1 MVRYYKAV
9 MKPPYRGVAATML
22 GMTWARAAI
31 FYGSDVGKDYMIRF
45 GYYGPLAQTIPPLVI
60 GTLVQVINMP
70 LVRATITI
78 QDPSSHLTTVTEALR
93 FIYKQK
99 GISGLWHGVSA
110 GVMKTVPKFGL
121 AIAVKDYMEEHLPR
135 VIEKEE
141 GVGGDGGVDY
151 KRGTMIR
158 SAIKAVAAG
167 IAGAV
172 VTNPIGVLR
181 NE

>member
-1 MVRYYKAV
+1 
-9 MKPPYRGVAATML
+9 
-22 GMTWARAAI
+22 
-31 FYGSDVGKDYMIRF
+31 
-45 GYYGPLAQTIPPLVI
+45 
-60 GTLVQVINMP
+60 MP
-70 LVRATITI
+70 LVRAAVTI
-78 QDPSSHLTTVTEALR
+78 QDPSSHLTTVTEALIY
-93 FIYKQK
+93 IYKHK

-135 VIEKEE
+135 VEND
-141 GVGGDGGVDY
+141 GDR
-151 KRGTMIR
+151 RGIMIR
-158 SAIKAVAAG
+158 SAVKSVAAG

>member
-1 MVRYYKAV
+1 MI
-9 MKPPYRGVAATML
+9 
-22 GMTWARAAI
+22 GMTWARAAVLC
-31 FYGSDVGKDYMIRF
+31 GSEIGKEHMIKL
-45 GYYGPLAQTIPPLVI
+45 GYYGPIAQTIPPLVI

-70 LVRATITI
+70 LVRAAVTI
-78 QDPSSHLTTVTEALR
+78 QDPCSPLNTVTEALIH
-93 FIYKQK
+93 IYKHK

-121 AIAVKDYMEEHLPR
+121 AIAVKDYMEESLPR
-135 VIEKEE
+135 VEK
-141 GVGGDGGVDY
+141 GD
-151 KRGTMIR
+151 KRGNMIR
-158 SAIKAVAAG
+158 SAVKSVAAG

>member
-1 MVRYYKAV
+1 MMRYYNAV
-9 MKPPYRGVAATML
+9 MTPPYRGVVGTLL
-22 GMTWARAAI
+22 GMTWARAAVLC
-31 FYGSDVGKDYMIRF
+31 GSEIGKENMIQL

-70 LVRATITI
+70 LVRAAVTI
-78 QDPSSHLTTVTEALR
+78 QDPSCHLTTVTEALIY
-93 FIYKQK
+93 IYKHK

-135 VIEKEE
+135 VEND
-141 GVGGDGGVDY
+141 GD
-151 KRGTMIR
+151 KRGIMIR
-158 SAIKAVAAG
+158 SAVKSVAAG